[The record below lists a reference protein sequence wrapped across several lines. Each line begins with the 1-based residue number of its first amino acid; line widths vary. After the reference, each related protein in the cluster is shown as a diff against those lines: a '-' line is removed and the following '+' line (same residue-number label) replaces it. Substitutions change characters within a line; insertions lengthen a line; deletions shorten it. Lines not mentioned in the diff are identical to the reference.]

1 MRLSSCPCFIINQNI
16 MRIRAFITPHKS
28 EKIYE
33 CQDRFSI
40 DCLNRSA
47 AVSDGVSQSIFPD
60 YWAELLVNHYVNL
73 GQPSE
78 DDRITLCKQWKDRVL
93 HYISEERANGRNPW
107 RTESN
112 LYEGISAGA
121 T

>member
-1 MRLSSCPCFIINQNI
+1 

-40 DCLNRSA
+40 NQSKRIA

-60 YWAELLVNHYVNL
+60 YWAKLLVDHYVNF
-73 GQPSE
+73 GQPTE
-78 DDRITLCKQWKDRVL
+78 EDRIALCKEWKDMVL
-93 HYISEERANGRNPW
+93 AFINKERSSGRDPW

-121 T
+121 TLCGLSFYED